1 MSLFSSDDSG
11 QQRFSADDFSL
22 EDLPFKPSSIIKWA
36 IIIGSVLLTA
46 LLINVLRGLYTDL
59 LWFESIGYK
68 SVYIKI
74 LTTKLM
80 LFVSGAIGSVAII
93 LPTLIFTY
101 RSTVGP
107 PIDTIPIEIQP
118 IIERVIKVV
127 IGIAVII
134 LAITFGTMLASEW
147 EVLLRFVNDV
157 DFTRLSPDT
166 SQIIQATEPVFNKN
180 IGFYVFDLPMFMLIQ
195 KWLQGAMIATLIAS
209 AAVYFVNISL
219 RGADLSVGLT
229 SRILGLASVLMAIFL
244 TIMTLGYWIDIYE
257 LLFSDS
263 GAIFGASYTDLNA
276 RLPALRLIVALG
288 FILSA
293 IFVANVRIQSQRI
306 IIFGLGI
313 WIAAAF
319 VVGQG
324 YPTVVQRFQV
334 DPNELSKEMEY
345 IPRSIEFTRQGFALD
360 RIDEKE
366 YSFTPSMD
374 ANMVSANLETIDN
387 IRLWDHRPLQD
398 VYNQKQF
405 FRAYYQFVDVDVDRY
420 IVDGQYKQVMLGARE
435 LFSENL
441 PESSQSWI
449 NKHLQFTHGYG
460 IAMSP
465 VTEFTPEGQPE
476 FFVRDIPPKLE
487 EGIVDAANLEITQ
500 PQVYYGEHTDRY
512 VIVNTNEM
520 EFDYPAVDSELPVRT
535 KYAGNGGVQLSSIF
549 RRIAYAWEFADINI
563 MISGALSSESKI
575 QYERDIT
582 ERIQKITPFLNLDG
596 DPYLVVAD
604 GKLYWMLDAYTTSNY
619 YPYSEPYKDKF
630 NYIRNSVK
638 VVIDAYHGSAQFYI
652 SDSNDPIIQTYSKV
666 FPKLFKSIDLM
677 PPNLRD
683 HVRYPQD
690 FFSIQ
695 AEKYLLY
702 HMTDTTEFYNKED
715 PWSIPSELF
724 HEEEQIME
732 PYYVIMKLPGEEKEE
747 FVLLMPFTPLDKP
760 NLVAW
765 IAARSD
771 NDRGQYGS
779 LVSFIFPKGT
789 PVDGPE
795 QVEARIDNDFTIKQQ
810 FTLLCQRGA
819 KCIRGNLLVIPIMH
833 ESEDSMK
840 ATLIYAEPLY
850 IQAETIDFPELK
862 QVILADAN
870 KVVMSDNL
878 DSALAELLGYEG
890 DPESIRSKADPE
902 LPGTVSSDTATNLVD
917 RQVEAIQQ
925 IIESL
930 QIDLNDLET
939 DLQKLLDTVGEK
951 K

>member
-11 QQRFSADDFSL
+11 QQRFSADDFRI

-36 IIIGSVLLTA
+36 IIIGSILLTA
-46 LLINVLRGLYTDL
+46 LLINVLRGIYTDL
-59 LWFESIGYK
+59 LWFESIGYRT
-68 SVYIKI
+68 VYLKI

-80 LFVSGAIGSVAII
+80 LFVFGAIASTLITT
-93 LPTLIFTY
+93 PSLIFTY
-101 RSTVGP
+101 RGTLGTL
-107 PIDTIPIEIQP
+107 IDTIPAEIQP

-127 IGIAVII
+127 IAIAILVI
-134 LAITFGTMLASEW
+134 AITFGTMLASEW
-147 EVLLRFVNDV
+147 EILLRFVNDV
-157 DFTRLSPDT
+157 DFTRLSSDT
-166 SQIIQATEPVFNKN
+166 GQIVQATEPVFNKN
-180 IGFYVFDLPMFMLIQ
+180 IGFYVFDMPMFILMQ
-195 KWLQGAMIATLIAS
+195 NWLQGVMIATLIAS

-219 RGADLSVGLT
+219 RGEDLTVGLT
-229 SRILGLASVLMAIFL
+229 PKILGFASVLIGIFL

-257 LLFSDS
+257 LLFSSS
-263 GAIFGASYTDLNA
+263 GAIFGAAYTDLNA
-276 RLPALRLIVALG
+276 RLPALRLIVVLG

-293 IFVANVRIQSQRI
+293 IFVANIRIQSQRLI
-306 IIFGLGI
+306 LFGLGI

-360 RIDEKE
+360 RIDERE
-366 YSFTPSMD
+366 YSFSPSMD
-374 ANMVSANLETIDN
+374 ANMVEANLETIDN

-420 IVDGQYKQVMLGARE
+420 VVDGQYKQVMLGARE

-476 FFVRDIPPKLE
+476 FFIRDIPPKLE
-487 EGIVDAANLEITQ
+487 DGILDAPNLEITQ

-512 VIVNTNEM
+512 VIVNSNEM

-535 KYAGNGGVQLSSIF
+535 KYAGDGGVQLSSIF
-549 RRIAYAWEFADINI
+549 RKIAYAWEFADINI
-563 MISGALSSESKI
+563 MISGAISPESKI
-575 QYERDIT
+575 QYSRDIT
-582 ERIQKITPFLNLDG
+582 ERIQKISPFLDLDK

-604 GKLYWMLDAYTTSNY
+604 GKLYWILDAYTTSNY
-619 YPYSEPYKDKF
+619 YPYSEPYNGEF

-638 VVIDAYHGSAQFYI
+638 IVVDAYHGSANFYI
-652 SDSNDPIIQTYSKV
+652 SDSSDPIIQTYAKV
-666 FPKLFKSIDLM
+666 FPGLFKDIDQM
-677 PPNLRD
+677 PKNLRD

-732 PYYVIMKLPGEEKEE
+732 PYYVIMKLPGEDKEE

-795 QVEARIDNDFTIKQQ
+795 QIEARIDNDFTIKQQ

-819 KCIRGNLLVIPIMH
+819 KCIRGNLLVIPIMQ

-840 ATLIYAEPLY
+840 ATLLYAEPLY

-890 DPESIRSKADPE
+890 DPASIRSKATQQISGDANPE
-902 LPGTVSSDTATNLVD
+902 SDESLLD
-917 RQVEAIQQ
+917 RQVEAIQE
-925 IIESL
+925 IIENL
-930 QIDLNDLET
+930 QIDLTDLEK
-939 DLQKLLDTVGEK
+939 DLEKLLDTVGGGK
-951 K
+951 

>member
-1 MSLFSSDDSG
+1 MSLFSSDDPG
-11 QQRFSADDFSL
+11 QQRFSADDFRL
-22 EDLPFKPSSIIKWA
+22 EDLPFKPSSIVKWA
-36 IIIGSVLLTA
+36 IIIGSILLTA
-46 LLINVLRGLYTDL
+46 LLINVLRGLYTDM

-68 SVYIKI
+68 SVFIKI

-80 LFVSGAIGSVAII
+80 LFAFGAIGSCVII
-93 LPTLIFTY
+93 LPVLIFTY
-101 RSTVGP
+101 RSTVGT

-118 IIERVIKVV
+118 VIEKVIKLV
-127 IGIAVII
+127 IGIALLI
-134 LAITFGTMLASEW
+134 LSITFGTMLAGEW

-157 DFTRLSPDT
+157 DFTRISPDN
-166 SQIIQATEPVFNKN
+166 SQVIQAIEPVFNKN
-180 IGFYVFDLPMFMLIQ
+180 IGFYVFDLPMFILMQ
-195 KWLQGAMIATLIAS
+195 SWLQAAMIATLIAS

-219 RGADLSVGLT
+219 RGEDLSVGLT
-229 SRILGLASVLMAIFL
+229 PRILGAASILTAISL
-244 TIMTLGYWIDIYE
+244 TTITLGYWIDIYE

-276 RLPALRLIVALG
+276 RLPALRLITALG
-288 FILSA
+288 FIVSA
-293 IFVANVRIQSQRI
+293 VFIANVRIQSQRI

-345 IPRSIEFTRQGFALD
+345 IPRNIEFTRQGFALD

-374 ANMVSANLETIDN
+374 ADMVSANLETIDN

-465 VTEFTPEGQPE
+465 VTEFTTEGQPE
-476 FFVRDIPPKLE
+476 YFVRDIPPRLE
-487 EGIVDAANLEITQ
+487 DGIVDSANLEITQ

-520 EFDYPAVDSELPVRT
+520 EFDYPAVDTELPVRT
-535 KYAGNGGVQLSSIF
+535 KYSGNGGVQLNSIF
-549 RRIAYAWEFADINI
+549 RKIAYAWEFADINI

-575 QYERDIT
+575 QYERNIT
-582 ERIQKITPFLNLDG
+582 ERIQKIAPFLDLDK

-604 GKLYWMLDAYTTSNY
+604 GRLYWMLDAYTTSKY
-619 YPYSEPYKDKF
+619 YPYSEPYNGQF

-666 FPKLFKSIDLM
+666 FPNLFKNIDRM
-677 PPNLRD
+677 PPHLRD

-747 FVLLMPFTPLDKP
+747 YVLLMPFTPLDKP

-795 QVEARIDNDFTIKQQ
+795 QIEARIDNDFTIKQQ

-819 KCIRGNLLVIPIMH
+819 TCIRGNLLVIPIMQ
-833 ESEDSMK
+833 ESGDSMK

-878 DSALAELLGYEG
+878 DSALAELLGYTE
-890 DPESIRSKADPE
+890 DPDSIRSKEESGLSEKSDLDPGE
-902 LPGTVSSDTATNLVD
+902 NLLD
-917 RQVEAIQQ
+917 KQVETIRR
-925 IIESL
+925 IIENL

-939 DLQKLLDTVGEK
+939 DLQKLLETVGEEK
-951 K
+951 